1 MWKSK
6 AQRVQYGSD
15 SWKLNT
21 RERSGVD
28 VFKKGSVMDSIR
40 NRVIRKIRL
49 HNVCGDV
56 KRILREGGKRFWK
69 R

>member
-1 MWKSK
+1 MRGLGCLWKSK

-40 NRVIRKIRL
+40 NRVIRKIG
-49 HNVCGDV
+49 VV
-56 KRILREGGKRFWK
+56 KGYFKMF
-69 R
+69 